1 MKNNLFTPMPW
12 LLAIGLLV
20 APQVGM
26 SQKNKSK
33 TPPPPPATTQNAAPA
48 ADKAKSI
55 ADLTKSSKSIPG
67 LFTLY
72 QDTVT
77 GAVRMAI
84 SESQLN
90 QEFILFSHVA
100 NGVVEAGSFKGAYRG
115 STIFTI
121 RKYFDKIE
129 FVEENTGMW
138 FDPASALSKAAD
150 ANVSKSIMLSEKI
163 EATDKGEKKY
173 LIKCDAL
180 FLKETLGQVKPP
192 RFPNAP
198 PTAFSLGNLDK
209 DKTKIVSIKNYPE
222 NSDVLV
228 EFVYSQ
234 EAPLNGGGGGV
245 TDARNISI
253 QIQNSFVRMPQNDFQ
268 PRLDDPRVGF
278 FTQQINDMTSAAATP
293 YRDMIN
299 RWFLKKKDPNAALS
313 EPEQPIVWWIENT
326 TPVEFRETIREAV
339 LQWNVAFEKAGF
351 KNAVVVNVQPD
362 NATWDA
368 GDIRYNVLRWT
379 SSPNPPFG
387 GYGPS
392 FVNPRTGQILGAD
405 IMLEFVY
412 HTNRVKYDK
421 LFHLSNAAYEQ
432 AHVTEANPEL
442 SRFCSFGEIMQE
454 NMLFGQTA
462 LIAAG
467 ATDLEMKE
475 MKREAMMELV
485 MHEVGHTMGLNHNMK
500 ASQLF
505 TPEQLYDKEFIKG
518 KSLVGSVMDYTAI
531 NVTRDRA
538 KQGQYYTPALGPYD
552 LWAIEFGYKPVKSND
567 ELNIILARSTEPQLI
582 FGNDADD
589 MRSPGKAIDPR
600 VNTGDLS
607 SDQIRYST
615 DRFELVNDLMKN
627 IKTQYSTPGQSY
639 QEMRQAFFILNG
651 QYDGAATTISR
662 FVGGVY
668 VDRAMIGQAGA
679 TKPYTPVSYA
689 DQKRAMTA
697 LGKYVFSPDAYKVP
711 NDLFNHL
718 ALQRRGFNFFNG
730 PEDPKMHERV
740 IASQRG
746 VLSHLLHP
754 NTLQRIVDSQLYGNT
769 YSLGEMMTDLTGSIF
784 NADMAGNVSTF
795 RQNLQVE
802 YVKMLISI
810 SSSKDYMHAVKSMA
824 IYTLKDLKGKLPAT
838 GDLSTRA
845 HREHVRTLI
854 TNALEEIK

>member
-1 MKNNLFTPMPW
+1 
-12 LLAIGLLV
+12 
-20 APQVGM
+20 
-26 SQKNKSK
+26 
-33 TPPPPPATTQNAAPA
+33 
-48 ADKAKSI
+48 
-55 ADLTKSSKSIPG
+55 
-67 LFTLY
+67 
-72 QDTVT
+72 
-77 GAVRMAI
+77 
-84 SESQLN
+84 
-90 QEFILFSHVA
+90 
-100 NGVVEAGSFKGAYRG
+100 
-115 STIFTI
+115 
-121 RKYFDKIE
+121 
-129 FVEENTGMW
+129 
-138 FDPASALSKAAD
+138 
-150 ANVSKSIMLSEKI
+150 MLSEKI

-180 FLKETLGQVKPP
+180 FLKETLGQVKPA

-198 PTAFSLGNLDK
+198 PTAFALGNLDK

-234 EAPLNGGGGGV
+234 DAPLNGGGGGV
-245 TDARNISI
+245 TDARNVSI
-253 QIQNSFVRMPQNDFQ
+253 QVQNSFVRLPQNDFQ
-268 PRLDDPRVGF
+268 ARLDDPRVGF
-278 FTQQINDMTSAAATP
+278 FTQQVNDMTSAGATP

-299 RWFLKKKDPNAALS
+299 HWFLKKKDPNAALS

-326 TPVEFRETIREAV
+326 TPIEFRETIREAV
-339 LQWNVAFEKAGF
+339 LQWNMAFEKAGF
-351 KNAVVVNVQPD
+351 KNAVVVNIQPD

-432 AHVTEANPEL
+432 AHETEVNPEF

-531 NVTRDRA
+531 NVTRDRS

-567 ELNIILARSTEPQLI
+567 ELNAILARSTEPQLI

-689 DQKRAMTA
+689 DQKRAMSA

-740 IASQRG
+740 MASQRG
-746 VLSHLLHP
+746 VLSHLLHQ

-802 YVKMLISI
+802 YVKILINI
-810 SSSKDYMHAVKSMA
+810 SASKDYMHAVKSMA
-824 IYTLKDLKGKLPAT
+824 IYTLKDLRAKLPAT

-845 HREHVRTLI
+845 HREHLKTLI
-854 TNALEEIK
+854 TNALEEVK